1 MKLQIE
7 MNASALI
14 TDIKVEENAEQ
25 LNAEQRI
32 LELCA
37 QNPDGIND
45 ISKIISFFAITFI
58 LSYFSF
64 IIKFCSMECH
74 K

>member
-1 MKLQIE
+1 MKSRLE
-7 MNASALI
+7 MNTPALI

-45 ISKIISFFAITFI
+45 ISISFYLFI
-58 LSYFSF
+58 YFLLIFHSQ
-64 IIKFCSMECH
+64 
-74 K
+74 